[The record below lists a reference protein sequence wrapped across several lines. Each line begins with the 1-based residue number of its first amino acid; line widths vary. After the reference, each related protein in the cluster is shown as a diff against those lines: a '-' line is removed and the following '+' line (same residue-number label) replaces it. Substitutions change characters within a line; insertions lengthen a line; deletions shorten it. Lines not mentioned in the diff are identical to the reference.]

1 MSAPVTDALS
11 DRSPVLDVVDV
22 VKRYPGDPPVE
33 VLHGIDL
40 TIRRGELVGIVGPSG
55 SGKSTLLNIIGT
67 LDRPTSGAVRVAGHD
82 VSALSDRQLSA
93 LRARCIGFVFQ
104 QFFLLDGMDA
114 LENVATGLLYTGMAA
129 RESRRH
135 AASALDRVGLG
146 HRLHHHPNQLSGGE
160 RQRVAIARAVYF
172 GAKVLILDE
181 PTAALGV
188 KEAGVVLRYIARA
201 REQGLAVIFI
211 THNAHHAWAIGDRF
225 TLLNRGRSMGTFAK
239 SETTR
244 EAVISMMAGGAA
256 LEHLE
261 HELGTNAPPAARE

>member
-1 MSAPVTDALS
+1 MSALPTGALS
-11 DRSPVLDVVDV
+11 DRSPVLEVVDV

-129 RESRRH
+129 PERRRR
-135 AASALDRVGLG
+135 AASTLERVALG

-160 RQRVAIARAVYF
+160 RQRVAIARAVVHRPEI
-172 GAKVLILDE
+172 VLADE
-181 PTAALGV
+181 PTGNLDSAAGAEITSL
-188 KEAGVVLRYIARA
+188 LRELNA
-201 REQGLAVIFI
+201 EGTTVAVI
-211 THNAHHAWAIGDRF
+211 THNPELADSLPRQVEIRD
-225 TLLNRGRSMGTFAK
+225 GRIHRDSALVTTGGT
-239 SETTR
+239 
-244 EAVISMMAGGAA
+244 
-256 LEHLE
+256 
-261 HELGTNAPPAARE
+261 P